1 MSVPSA
7 RAKLKD
13 TYRVLMNVWVRT
25 NETWDDGVSRAL
37 QEQHLEPLE
46 GSIRTALGAMDT
58 IHETLER
65 VRRECSEESSF

>member
-13 TYRVLMNVWVRT
+13 AYRVLIVAWTQTKEGWN
-25 NETWDDGVSRAL
+25 DPVSHAL
-37 QEQHLEPLE
+37 EERHLIPLE

-58 IHETLER
+58 MNEVLER
-65 VRRECSEESSF
+65 ARRDCSEEST